1 MPSSTI
7 EEDVIVFEYCD
18 DSYIIRRYDAK
29 WKEYYNECIIKKGYD
44 LAGRVIHDINEKN
57 CFTIDDKPKQLSLLE
72 YAFFIKNDLEV
83 ARLLKSPKR
92 QLHDD
97 IADEQWRWYWAVSVR
112 RRGGLPLKAVNDTK
126 VVTESISK
134 PALRP

>member
-57 CFTIDDKPKQLSLLE
+57 CFTALYLVYHQQ
-72 YAFFIKNDLEV
+72 FFAKN
-83 ARLLKSPKR
+83 
-92 QLHDD
+92 H
-97 IADEQWRWYWAVSVR
+97 
-112 RRGGLPLKAVNDTK
+112 
-126 VVTESISK
+126 
-134 PALRP
+134 